1 VVHFTVLQTETAPR
15 LGEPFSLFGDIMKVT
30 VFGGAQPMEGSPAY
44 QEALDL
50 GRLLAQG
57 GHIVVSGGYI
67 GTMEAVSRGASEA
80 GGHVIGVTCEDIEA
94 WRKVKPNAWVKE
106 EVRKKTLMER
116 LQVLVEECDAA
127 MALPGGVGTLV
138 EISLMWN
145 LMIVESMH
153 RRPLILIGGGWQ
165 SVMDQFFDEF
175 EMYMPK
181 NPDELIQFAENVQAA
196 VKMLN
201 QK

>member
-1 VVHFTVLQTETAPR
+1 
-15 LGEPFSLFGDIMKVT
+15 MKVT
-30 VFGGAQPMEGSPAY
+30 VFGGAQPTEGSPAY

-57 GHIVVSGGYI
+57 GHTVVSGGYI

-106 EVRKKTLMER
+106 EIRKKTLIER
-116 LQVLVEECDAA
+116 LLVLVEGCDAA

-181 NPDELIQFAENVQAA
+181 NPDELIQFAADVQTA
-196 VKMLN
+196 VQMLESS
-201 QK
+201 KV

>member
-1 VVHFTVLQTETAPR
+1 
-15 LGEPFSLFGDIMKVT
+15 MKVT

-44 QEALDL
+44 QEAFDL
-50 GRLLAQG
+50 GRLLAQM
-57 GHIVVSGGYI
+57 GHVVMTGGYI

-80 GGHVIGVTCEDIEA
+80 GGYVIGVTCEDIEA
-94 WRKVKPNAWVKE
+94 WRKVTANAWVKE
-106 EVRKKTLMER
+106 EIRKKTLIER

-145 LMIVESMH
+145 LMVVESMH
-153 RRPLILIGGGWQ
+153 RRPLILIGEGWQ
-165 SVMDQFFDEF
+165 SVIDQFFHEF

-181 NPDELIQFAENVQAA
+181 NPNEYIQFAADVKTA
-196 VKMLN
+196 VKKLESN
-201 QK
+201 VLSSP